1 MMGKTAYSGP
11 VYGAK
16 ANLIS
21 GYYQVVSS
29 ATSQVIAS
37 ITLPTYESWVVTEL
51 IAHCSSCTTGVAR
64 ISVLDDS
71 TNLGTGTFVSTGAS
85 VVTTITPDAGEYEGA
100 VVAAGS
106 TLTVAANSGST
117 AVAMGSIQW
126 SLRGYTRFVSS
137 TRAE

>member
-1 MMGKTAYSGP
+1 MGKTAFSGP

-16 ANLIS
+16 ANLVS
-21 GYYQVVSS
+21 GFYTAVSS

-37 ITLPTYESWVVTEL
+37 IALPAYESWVVTEL
-51 IAHCSSCTTGVAR
+51 IAHCSTCTTGVAR

-71 TNLGTGTFVSTGAS
+71 TNLGTGTFVSTVAA
-85 VVTTITPDAGEYEGA
+85 VVTTITADAGEYEGA
-100 VVAAGS
+100 VVAPGS
-106 TLTVAANSGST
+106 TLTIAANAGST

-137 TRAE
+137 TRSE